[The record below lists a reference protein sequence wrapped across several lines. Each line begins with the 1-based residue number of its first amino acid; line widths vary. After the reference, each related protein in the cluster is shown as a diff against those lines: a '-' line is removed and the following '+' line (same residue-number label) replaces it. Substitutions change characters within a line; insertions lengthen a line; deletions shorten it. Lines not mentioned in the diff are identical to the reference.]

1 MEVSVILLEDL
12 IKTLFAA
19 VEDAIGNETNIAV
32 AFSGGLDSSL
42 LAKICKDIGADVTL
56 LTVGFSGSL
65 DIPFSKAIAN
75 KMNLPHKVLELDTQS
90 FKENADQI
98 FNKIKCKVA
107 SHVENCIGFLFIGR
121 FARANGFRTILSGN
135 GCDELF
141 CGYDRFRSV
150 YNRGERELMILT
162 DTKLKNEF
170 ELTQE
175 IDRILNELGVNLL
188 HPFLTSKLIS
198 FAKSIPIDQKI
209 RGPCDVMRKHILR
222 QVAVS
227 INVPVQAA
235 MQRKKALQYS
245 SLIHK
250 NFCKLRME

>member
-1 MEVSVILLEDL
+1 LAVSDILLDDL
-12 IKTLFAA
+12 INALLAA
-19 VEDAIGNETNIAV
+19 VEDAIGNETNLAI

-56 LTVGFSGSL
+56 LTVGFSGSI
-65 DIPFSKAIAN
+65 DIPFSKDIAN
-75 KMNLPHKVLELDTQS
+75 KLNLPHRVLELDTES

-98 FNKIKCKVA
+98 FNKIECKVI
-107 SHVENCIGFLFIGR
+107 SHIENCIGYFFIGQ

-150 YNRGERELMILT
+150 YDLGEKELMMLT
-162 DTKLKNEF
+162 DKKLENEF
-170 ELTQE
+170 ELMQE
-175 IDRILNELGVNLL
+175 IDSILNEVGVNLIQ
-188 HPFLTSKLIS
+188 PFLTSKFIS

-209 RGPCDVMRKHILR
+209 IGPRDMIRKHILR

-227 INVPVQAA
+227 INVPIQAA

-245 SLIHK
+245 SLIHR
-250 NFCKLRME
+250 NFCKLRIE

>member
-1 MEVSVILLEDL
+1 MLEDIINAL
-12 IKTLFAA
+12 LAA
-19 VEDAIGNETNIAV
+19 VEDAIGNETNLAI

-56 LTVGFSGSL
+56 LTVGFSGSI
-65 DIPFSKAIAN
+65 DIPFSKDIAN
-75 KMNLPHKVLELDTQS
+75 KLNLPHRVLELDTES

-98 FNKIKCKVA
+98 VNKIECKVI
-107 SHVENCIGFLFIGR
+107 SHIENCIGYFFIGQ

-150 YNRGERELMILT
+150 YDLGEKELMMLT
-162 DTKLKNEF
+162 DKKLENEF
-170 ELTQE
+170 ELMQE
-175 IDRILNELGVNLL
+175 IDSILNELGVNLIQ
-188 HPFLTSKLIS
+188 PFLTSEFIS

-209 RGPCDVMRKHILR
+209 IGPRDMIRKHILR

-227 INVPVQAA
+227 INVPIQAA

-245 SLIHK
+245 SLIHR
-250 NFCKLRME
+250 NFCKQRIE

>member
-1 MEVSVILLEDL
+1 LEVSIILLEDL
-12 IKTLFAA
+12 INALFAA
-19 VEDAIGNETNIAV
+19 VEDAIGNETNLAV

-42 LAKICKDIGADVTL
+42 LAKICKDIGANVTL

-65 DIPFSKAIAN
+65 DIPFSKAIAD
-75 KMNLPHKVLELDTQS
+75 KMNLQHKVLELDTES

-98 FNKIKCKVA
+98 FNKINCKVI
-107 SHVENCIGFLFIGR
+107 SHIENCIGFFFIGR
-121 FARANGFRTILSGN
+121 FARANGFRTVLSGN

-150 YNRGERELMILT
+150 YNHGEKELMMLT
-162 DTKLKNEF
+162 DKKLQNEF
-170 ELTQE
+170 ELMQE
-175 IDRILNELGVNLL
+175 IDRILNELGVKLIQ
-188 HPFLTSKLIS
+188 PFLTSEFIT

-209 RGPCDVMRKHILR
+209 VGPCDMVRKHILR

-227 INVPVQAA
+227 IDVPIQAA

-245 SLIHK
+245 SLIHR
-250 NFCKLRME
+250 NFCKLRIE

>member
-1 MEVSVILLEDL
+1 LAISVILLEDL
-12 IKTLFAA
+12 INALFAA
-19 VEDAIGNETNIAV
+19 VEDAIGNETNLAV

-56 LTVGFSGSL
+56 LTVGFSGSI
-65 DIPFSKAIAN
+65 DIPFSKGIAN
-75 KMNLPHKVLELDTQS
+75 KMNLPHRVLELDTES

-98 FNKIKCKVA
+98 YNKIKCKVI
-107 SHVENCIGFLFIGR
+107 SHIENCIGFFFIGR

-150 YNRGERELMILT
+150 YDLGEKELMMLT
-162 DTKLKNEF
+162 DKKLENEF
-170 ELTQE
+170 ELMQE
-175 IDRILNELGVNLL
+175 IDGILKELGVNLIQ
-188 HPFLTSKLIS
+188 PFLTSEFIS

-209 RGPCDVMRKHILR
+209 IGPRDMIRKHILR

-227 INVPVQAA
+227 INVPIQAA

-245 SLIHK
+245 SLIHR
-250 NFCKLRME
+250 NFCKLRIE

>member
-1 MEVSVILLEDL
+1 VEISVVLLEDL
-12 IKTLFAA
+12 IKALFAA
-19 VEDAIGNETNIAV
+19 VDHVIGNETDLGV

-75 KMNLPHKVLELDTQS
+75 KMNLPHKVLELDTES
-90 FKENADQI
+90 FKENADHI
-98 FNKIKCKVA
+98 FNKIKCNVA
-107 SHVENCIGFLFIGR
+107 SHIENCIGFFFICR
-121 FARANGFRTILSGN
+121 FARANGFRTVLTAN

-141 CGYDRFRSV
+141 CGYDRFRST
-150 YNRGERELMILT
+150 YIQGEKELMMLM
-162 DTKLKNEF
+162 DRKLENEF
-170 ELTQE
+170 ELMHE
-175 IDRILNELGVNLL
+175 IDRILNDLGINLL
-188 HPFLTSKLIS
+188 QPFLTSEFIS

-209 RGPCDVMRKHILR
+209 IGPCDMVRKHILR
-222 QVAVS
+222 KVAVS
-227 INVPVQAA
+227 IDVPVQAA

-250 NFCKLRME
+250 NFCKLRTG

>member
-1 MEVSVILLEDL
+1 LLEDILLEDL
-12 IKTLFAA
+12 IKALFAA
-19 VEDAIGNETNIAV
+19 VDDSIGNETNLAV

-56 LTVGFSGSL
+56 LTVGFSESL

-75 KMNLPHKVLELDTQS
+75 KMNLPHKVLELDTES
-90 FKENADQI
+90 FKENADRI
-98 FNKIKCKVA
+98 FNKIKCKVP
-107 SHVENCIGFLFIGR
+107 SHIENCIGFFFIGR
-121 FARANGFRTILSGN
+121 FARANGFRTILTGN

-150 YNRGERELMILT
+150 YNHGEKELMMLT
-162 DTKLKNEF
+162 DRKLENEF
-170 ELTQE
+170 ELMQE
-175 IDRILNELGVNLL
+175 IDRILSELGINLL
-188 HPFLTSKLIS
+188 QPFLTSEFIS

-209 RGPCDVMRKHILR
+209 IGPCDMVRKHILR

-245 SLIHK
+245 SLIHRK
-250 NFCKLRME
+250 FCKLRM